1 MCRNH
6 DKDGM
11 LEKFRGGITLTPRG
25 HSCHIRGAQHS
36 HSGGIT
42 VTRCRHSTHTG
53 GHMTH
58 SKRGIA
64 VTPRGHNTH
73 TLSKTNQPQ
82 GPLFKAFRQMPAN
95 G

>member
-1 MCRNH
+1 MCGKS
-6 DKDGM
+6 DKDRI

-25 HSCHIRGAQHS
+25 HSSHIRGAQHS

-42 VTRCRHSTHTG
+42 LTRWGHSTHTG
-53 GHMTH
+53 GHNTH

-73 TLSKTNQPQ
+73 TFSTTNHPQ
-82 GPLFKAFRQMPAN
+82 GPLFMAFRQMPAA